1 MRVLSSV
8 VTGPATPRS
17 EQLDHTNPNRLS
29 RHPDWQNR
37 LAEVTEMMR
46 ELSAQTEPQEMVRR
60 YRERMRNMFPVDS
73 FVSISRRGLEK
84 PKYMITRASIWDE
97 EIDPWLN
104 RDKLPVYDSGL
115 LGELLYSEEA
125 VYLPTVDFDDDDP
138 IAKYLAGAKILIAV
152 PAFDEGQALNM
163 FVAGQSEHNSFDPV
177 DLPDLVWRTNLFGRA
192 TGTLV
197 LKRELDRA
205 YEQVDQELKTV
216 AEIQRSL
223 LPSEL
228 PKIDSLDIAAHYE
241 TSARAGGDYYDV
253 FPLENGK
260 WGFLIAD
267 VCGHGTPAAVLMA
280 IMHALAHTFPGSV
293 IQPSDLL
300 DYVNHKLAGHYTSD
314 GTFIT
319 AFYAIYDPSDRTLTY
334 SSAGHNPP
342 RVKRCSDGSMF
353 ILDKA
358 QSIPLGIVED
368 TKYEQECVQLIQGDQ
383 VILYTDGITE
393 AFNDNEE
400 LYGTER
406 LDAVLENCGID
417 ANALIASVLESV
429 EEFTQDRPAD
439 DDRTLLVLKV
449 R

>member
-1 MRVLSSV
+1 M
-8 VTGPATPRS
+8 
-17 EQLDHTNPNRLS
+17 DHTKANRLT
-29 RHPDWQNR
+29 RYPDWQNR
-37 LAEVTEMMR
+37 LTEVTEMMR
-46 ELSAQTEPQEMVRR
+46 EMSAQTEPQEMVRR
-60 YRERMRNMFPVDS
+60 YRERMRNMFPMDS
-73 FVSISRRGLEK
+73 FVSISRRGLQK
-84 PKYMITRASIWDE
+84 PQYMVTRASVWDE
-97 EIDPWLN
+97 ELDPWLN

-115 LGELLYSEEA
+115 LSELLYREEA
-125 VYLPTVDFDDDDP
+125 VYIPEVNFDDNDP
-138 IAKYLAGAKILIAV
+138 IVQYLGDAKLLVAV
-152 PAFDEGQALNM
+152 PAFDEGEALNM
-163 FVAGQSEHNSFDPV
+163 FVVGQREQDAFDPV

-205 YEQVDQELKTV
+205 YDQVDQELKTV

-223 LPSEL
+223 LPSKL
-228 PKIDSLDIAAHYE
+228 PKIDTLDIAAHYE

-280 IMHALAHTFPGSV
+280 IMHALAHTFPGVV

-300 DYVNHKLAGHYTSD
+300 DYVNNKLAGRYTSD
-314 GTFIT
+314 GNFIT
-319 AFYAIYDPSDRTLTY
+319 AFYAIYDPRDRSLTY

-358 QSIPLGIVED
+358 QSIPLGIVDD
-368 TKYEQECVQLIQGDQ
+368 TKYEQETVQLIQGDQ
-383 VILYTDGITE
+383 VVLYTDGITE
-393 AFNDNEE
+393 AFNDNDE
-400 LYGTER
+400 LFGTDR
-406 LDAVLENCGID
+406 LDSVLENCGID
-417 ANALIASVLESV
+417 ANALIESVLESI
-429 EEFTQDRPAD
+429 EQFTGDRPAD